1 MLPIAC
7 VEGWSTTQTRTGVR
21 LRDLARMAGAPEP
34 GSAFVQSL
42 EEGGAFN
49 RATLARNQVLDP
61 DSLLALRV
69 NDADLPCT
77 RRRVA
82 ERASD
87 APRGPRR
94 SLGSERT
101 LLHLLLHRTDCQAP
115 CQKPQAA

>member
-1 MLPIAC
+1 MAARAHR
-7 VEGWSTTQTRTGVR
+7 VVR
-21 LRDLARMAGAPEP
+21 AAEP
-34 GSAFVQSL
+34 GSAYVQSL

-61 DSLLALRV
+61 DLLLALRV
-69 NDADLPCT
+69 NGADLPCT

-82 ERASD
+82 ERARD

-115 CQKPQAA
+115 CQKPRPRDLRFRALLTFLWAPVHDR